1 MQTEEVAHQESNQHL
16 KLEGTSMMKYFHEF
30 IKQHLITEIEKVKLN
45 CVDTRDMGDHGLNAF
60 CCFTV
65 ISQYYLLFMYMEK
78 ISKNLLTSHKINHF
92 FPRTRDYTN
101 SERHIKSWFL
111 NGTEQK

>member
-30 IKQHLITEIEKVKLN
+30 IKQHLIMEIEKVKLN

-92 FPRTRDYTN
+92 FHVPETIPSQNATL
-101 SERHIKSWFL
+101 SHSF
-111 NGTEQK
+111 